1 MNYAAT
7 GTGWKKNN
15 TSSILN
21 LKFDYLVL
29 GYYVKVW
36 PVTHSIMF
44 PNKFPHIQS
53 SFLIVVVVSGAK
65 VKTYPLLKKKTKQKV
80 KT

>member
-1 MNYAAT
+1 MLLQEVSE
-7 GTGWKKNN
+7 KNN
-15 TSSILN
+15 ISSILN

-29 GYYVKVW
+29 GYYVKLW

-53 SFLIVVVVSGAK
+53 SFLIVVVVVSGAK